1 MIAFVSGMEMVNPIK
16 ISPTVKGSFFMANI
30 NDYYQ
35 KKQLLEKL
43 SEELNK
49 MEQDQALKSDL
60 EFENKVK
67 GLMDE
72 YNKTPKDVL
81 QILGAIDPSVAGS
94 KAEAGTR
101 AKRPLKTY
109 KNPHTG
115 EVVKTRGG
123 NHKTLNDWRQ
133 KYGKEAVQGWQQN

>member
-1 MIAFVSGMEMVNPIK
+1 
-16 ISPTVKGSFFMANI
+16 MANI

-43 SEELNK
+43 SDELNK

-60 EFENKVK
+60 EFENKIK
-67 GLMDE
+67 GLMDQ
-72 YNKTPKDVL
+72 YKKSPKDVL
-81 QILGAIDPSVAGS
+81 QILGAIDPSVATG
-94 KAEAGTR
+94 KADGGTR

-123 NHKTLNDWRQ
+123 NHKTLNQWRQ

>member
-1 MIAFVSGMEMVNPIK
+1 
-16 ISPTVKGSFFMANI
+16 MANI

-72 YNKTPKDVL
+72 YKKSPKDVL
-81 QILGAIDPSVAGS
+81 LILSAIDPSVAGA
-94 KAEAGTR
+94 KAETSGTR

-109 KNPHTG
+109 KNAHTG

-123 NHKTLNDWRQ
+123 NHKTLNEWRQ
-133 KYGKEAVQGWQQN
+133 KYGKEAVQSWQEN